1 MKISVIIP
9 VFNEQK
15 FILNTLK
22 NVQLQ
27 KQKFDL
33 EIIVIDDKST
43 DGTLEIL
50 ANNSGLYD
58 KLVKS
63 SSNLGKGN
71 ALKLGFENST
81 GEIILIQD
89 ADQEYDPNQYDKL
102 IEPFE
107 KFDADF
113 VLGSRFRSE
122 GYRRVIYYSHELAN
136 KFLTF
141 ICNILLNKNF
151 TDIETGYKVFKKN
164 LISNLQ
170 FTRNDFGIEIELVM
184 KLSKVSKKI
193 YEIGINY
200 NGRSY
205 AEGKKIALKDGLI
218 ALYLLIYFTFK
229 K

>member
-9 VFNEQK
+9 VFNEEN

-43 DGTLEIL
+43 DNTLDIL
-50 ANNSGLYD
+50 TNNSELYD

-89 ADQEYDPNQYDKL
+89 ADQEYDPGQYDKL

-107 KFDADF
+107 KFGADF

-151 TDIETGYKVFKKN
+151 TDIETGYKVFKKK
-164 LISNLQ
+164 LISNMQL
-170 FTRNDFGIEIELVM
+170 TRNDFGIEIELVM

-205 AEGKKIALKDGLI
+205 EEGKKIALKDGLI
-218 ALYLLIYFTFK
+218 ALYLLIYFAFTS
-229 K
+229 

>member
-9 VFNEQK
+9 VFNEEN

-33 EIIVIDDKST
+33 EIIVVDDKST
-43 DGTLEIL
+43 DNTLDIL
-50 ANNSGLYD
+50 TNNSELYD

-89 ADQEYDPNQYDKL
+89 ADQEYDPGQYDKL

-107 KFDADF
+107 KFGADF

-151 TDIETGYKVFKKN
+151 TDIETGYKVFKKK
-164 LISNLQ
+164 LISNMQL
-170 FTRNDFGIEIELVM
+170 TRNDFGIEIELVM

-205 AEGKKIALKDGLI
+205 EEGKKIELKDGLI
-218 ALYLLIYFTFK
+218 ALYLLIYFAFTS
-229 K
+229 

>member
-9 VFNEQK
+9 VFNEEN

-27 KQKFDL
+27 KHKFDL

-43 DGTLEIL
+43 DKTLEIL
-50 ANNSGLYD
+50 TNNSNLYD

-71 ALKLGFENST
+71 ALKLGFENCT

-107 KFDADF
+107 KFGADF

-164 LISNLQ
+164 LLSNIQL
-170 FTRNDFGIEIELVM
+170 TRNDFGIEIELVM
-184 KLSKVSKKI
+184 KLSKISKKI

-205 AEGKKIALKDGLI
+205 EEGKKIALKDGLI
-218 ALYLLIYFTFK
+218 ALYLLIYFAFRS
-229 K
+229 